1 MKYSIDRIENDIA
14 VLESL
19 ESKEKINVNIT
30 LLPQNV
36 KEGSIIVYENNKYI
50 KDEETELKRKTE
62 LQSRFNNLI
71 KK

>member
-1 MKYSIDRIENDIA
+1 MKYSIDRIENDVA

-19 ESKEKINVNIT
+19 ESREIINVNIT

-36 KEGSIIVYENNKYI
+36 KEGSIIVYESNKYT
-50 KDEETELKRKTE
+50 KEEETELKRKKE

>member
-19 ESKEKINVNIT
+19 ESKEKININIT

>member
-19 ESKEKINVNIT
+19 ESKEIINVNIT

>member
-1 MKYSIDRIENDIA
+1 MKYSIDRIENDVA

-19 ESKEKINVNIT
+19 ESREIINVNIT

-36 KEGSIIVYENNKYI
+36 KEGSIIVYENNKYT

>member
-19 ESKEKINVNIT
+19 ESKEIINVNIT

-36 KEGSIIVYENNKYI
+36 KEGSIIVCENNKYI